1 MSFFPQ
7 KAVVSP
13 AELATAAL
21 DAGAIRMSGGK
32 SFGSRGSRTYAAP
45 PATKTVSAAAP
56 IDQSMTDRRDPA
68 PTEDPALSGAAALSL
83 LVGWRGLF
91 MGSLIAVSLGRLFGA
106 GMDMLGFVV
115 QFALIGGAVYF
126 VVNFIR
132 SRAQPAP
139 ASSPGS
145 SEAPRGS
152 KAPNCSPFT
161 FSGGPAPRA
170 SALTIDKDDLNA
182 FERLLGEIYAAY
194 GHEDTDELGARTTP
208 EMLSYFSRELY
219 DTAKQGLRNEVSD
232 VKLLRG
238 DLSEAWRE
246 NGSDYAT
253 LAMRYSS
260 VCLTVDRA
268 TGAVVSGD
276 PGQSSQSI
284 ELWTFRRDDRARDEG
299 WQLSAIQQAV

>member
-91 MGSLIAVSLGRLFGA
+91 MGSLIAVSLWTSLRRRHGHARLCGA
-106 GMDMLGFVV
+106 IRADW
-115 QFALIGGAVYF
+115 
-126 VVNFIR
+126 R
-132 SRAQPAP
+132 SRIFRREFYQEPRPARTSVF
-139 ASSPGS
+139 ARLK
-145 SEAPRGS
+145 RGAAGQQS
-152 KAPNCSPFT
+152 ANRSPFT

-182 FERLLGEIYAAY
+182 FERLLGEIHAAY

-219 DTAKQGLRNEVSD
+219 DTAKQGLRNEVS
-232 VKLLRG
+232 
-238 DLSEAWRE
+238 
-246 NGSDYAT
+246 T
-253 LAMRYSS
+253 
-260 VCLTVDRA
+260 
-268 TGAVVSGD
+268 
-276 PGQSSQSI
+276 
-284 ELWTFRRDDRARDEG
+284 
-299 WQLSAIQQAV
+299 